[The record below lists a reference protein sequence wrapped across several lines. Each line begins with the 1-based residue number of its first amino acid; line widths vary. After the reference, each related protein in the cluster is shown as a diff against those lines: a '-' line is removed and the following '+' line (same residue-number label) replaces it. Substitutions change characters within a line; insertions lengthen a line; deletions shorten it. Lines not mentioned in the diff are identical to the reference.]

1 MRTLSLS
8 IAIGAAAIAALV
20 RLTVFAQ
27 PRPDVKVDAKNVE
40 LVSHFDL
47 GWYMPATPPGNT
59 VGTAQINHAIVD
71 ERGLIYAN
79 DRMTGGLYILKY
91 TGSIP
96 LN

>member
-1 MRTLSLS
+1 
-8 IAIGAAAIAALV
+8 
-20 RLTVFAQ
+20 
-27 PRPDVKVDAKNVE
+27 
-40 LVSHFDL
+40 
-47 GWYMPATPPGNT
+47 